1 MAGPSSSSS
10 QQEGSREVEF
20 FDQFVAEHGDY
31 DVLAERAYARILEAF
46 EASVRPKAGER
57 CIDLGCGTGAFTRR
71 LTSFG
76 LRVGGMD
83 ISPASIAHARKEP
96 AAAGIDFQVG
106 DITATALP
114 DGCQDIVCYSG
125 VLHHFTTRE
134 SRIQVMKEGRR
145 LLAPGGRLFA
155 FDPSVQSP
163 SMFLYRDPRSPLYSK
178 KGKTDN
184 EVLLHRDQLGAELR
198 EAGFTD
204 FDIRGIGGIAYR
216 YVESKLATVI
226 LPLYNLYEELVRW
239 SPLEDRLG
247 TFLIT
252 VARKSA

>member
-1 MAGPSSSSS
+1 MTVDGRPGS
-10 QQEGSREVEF
+10 QQEARREIEF

-31 DVLAERAYARILEAF
+31 DVLAEGAYRRILDAF
-46 EASVRPKAGER
+46 GASVRPRPGER

-71 LTSFG
+71 LLELG
-76 LRVGGMD
+76 VRVGGMD
-83 ISPASIAHARKEP
+83 ISPAAIAHAKGATAE
-96 AAAGIDFQVG
+96 IDFQIG
-106 DITATALP
+106 DITATGLP

-134 SRIQVMKEGRR
+134 SRIQVLREGRR
-145 LLAPGGRLFA
+145 LLAPGGRVFA

-204 FDIRGIGGIAYR
+204 FEIRGIGGIAYR

-226 LPLYNLYEELVRW
+226 LPLYNLYEELVRR
-239 SPLEDRLG
+239 SPFEDRLG

-252 VARKSA
+252 VARKSG

>member
-1 MAGPSSSSS
+1 MDAPAQA
-10 QQEGSREVEF
+10 QQEGRREVEF

-31 DVLAERAYARILEAF
+31 DVLAEGAYQRILDAF
-46 EASVRPKAGER
+46 RASVGPRPGER

-71 LTSFG
+71 LLAFG

-83 ISPASIAHARKEP
+83 ISPAAITHAKG
-96 AAAGIDFQVG
+96 AAVEIDFQVG
-106 DITATALP
+106 DITATGLP
-114 DGCQDIVCYSG
+114 DACQDIVCYSG

-134 SRIQVMKEGRR
+134 SRIQVLKEGRR
-145 LLAPGGRLFA
+145 LLAPGGRVFA

-184 EVLLHRDQLGAELR
+184 EVLLHRDQLGSELR

-204 FDIRGIGGIAYR
+204 FEIRGIGGIAYR

-226 LPLYNLYEELVRW
+226 LPLYNLYEELVRR
-239 SPLEDRLG
+239 SPFEDRFG

-252 VARKSA
+252 VARKAE

>member
-1 MAGPSSSSS
+1 MDAPAQA
-10 QQEGSREVEF
+10 QQEGRREVEF

-31 DVLAERAYARILEAF
+31 DVLAEGAYQRILDAF
-46 EASVRPKAGER
+46 RASVRPQPGAR

-71 LTSFG
+71 LLELG
-76 LRVGGMD
+76 VRVGGMD
-83 ISPASIAHARKEP
+83 ISPAAIAHARGATAE
-96 AAAGIDFQVG
+96 IDFQVG
-106 DITATALP
+106 DITATGLP

-134 SRIQVMKEGRR
+134 SRVRVLREGRR
-145 LLAPGGRLFA
+145 LLAPGGRVFA

-184 EVLLHRDQLGAELR
+184 EVLLHRNQLGSELR
-198 EAGFTD
+198 EAGFSD
-204 FDIRGIGGIAYR
+204 FEIRGIGGIAYR

-226 LPLYNLYEELVRW
+226 LPLYNLYEELVRR
-239 SPLEDRLG
+239 SPFEDRFG

-252 VARKSA
+252 VARKSG

>member
-1 MAGPSSSSS
+1 MTVDGRPKF
-10 QQEGSREVEF
+10 QQEARREVEF
-20 FDQFVAEHGDY
+20 FDQFVAEQGDY
-31 DVLAERAYARILEAF
+31 DVLAESACQRILDAF
-46 EASVRPKAGER
+46 RAGVRPRPGER

-71 LTSFG
+71 LLAFG

-83 ISPASIAHARKEP
+83 ISPAAIAHGKGATAE
-96 AAAGIDFQVG
+96 IDFQVG
-106 DITATALP
+106 DITATGLA

-134 SRIQVMKEGRR
+134 SRIQVLKEGRR
-145 LLAPGGRLFA
+145 LLAPGGRVFA

-184 EVLLHRDQLGAELR
+184 EVLLHRNQLGSELH
-198 EAGFTD
+198 EAGFSD
-204 FDIRGIGGIAYR
+204 FEIRGIGGIAYR

-226 LPLYNLYEELVRW
+226 LPLYNLYEELVRR
-239 SPLEDRLG
+239 SPFEDRLG

-252 VARKSA
+252 VARKGG